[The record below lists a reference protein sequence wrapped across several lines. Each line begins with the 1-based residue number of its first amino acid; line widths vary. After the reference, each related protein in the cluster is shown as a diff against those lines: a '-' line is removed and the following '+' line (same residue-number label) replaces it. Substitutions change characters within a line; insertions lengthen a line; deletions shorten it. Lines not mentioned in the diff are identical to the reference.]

1 MHRVDGFSAHRWL
14 VPDAARRRQTK
25 ENHPQSGLSNALKR
39 YRRAMSKPYACYDA
53 LVLKPK
59 TCWMSHKRKI
69 SVIGLG
75 YVGLPAAAAFARS
88 AVPVIAYD
96 IDARRIAELSRG
108 HDRTGE
114 VDSADLKAAGLRF
127 SASPKDL
134 GMADFHIVTVPTP
147 IDASKQ
153 PNLEP
158 LKSASTAI
166 GSVLKPGDIVVYES
180 TVYPGVTEEVCIPVL
195 EGVSGLRWKTD
206 FNVGY
211 SPERINPG
219 DRERR
224 FENILKIVSAD
235 TPQTLDI
242 VDAVYRSVVKGGT
255 HRAPSIRV
263 AEFAKVL
270 ENTQRD
276 VNIALINEVALI
288 CNRLGVDTQDVL
300 HAAGTKWNFLPF
312 RPGLVGGHC
321 IGVDP
326 FYIAHKAEAVGYH
339 PEVIHSGRR
348 VNDGMGF
355 YVANRVARSIMRGAG
370 TGRPLVT
377 VLGVTFKENVPDIR
391 NTRVVD
397 IVRELADFGIAVQL
411 HDPMADGDLLKAE
424 YGLSLTALGELEPA
438 DAVVLAVAHRAY
450 REGGWSLVQPL
461 LKPDSGFVADVPA
474 LLDRATTPAGVTLW
488 RL

>member
-1 MHRVDGFSAHRWL
+1 
-14 VPDAARRRQTK
+14 
-25 ENHPQSGLSNALKR
+25 
-39 YRRAMSKPYACYDA
+39 
-53 LVLKPK
+53 
-59 TCWMSHKRKI
+59 MSHKRKI

-88 AVPVIAYD
+88 AVPVVGYD
-96 IDARRIAELSRG
+96 IDERRIAELTRG

-114 VDSADLKAAGLRF
+114 VESAGLKAAGLRF
-127 SASPKDL
+127 SASAKDL
-134 GMADFHIVTVPTP
+134 ETADFHIVTVPTP
-147 IDASKQ
+147 IHASKQ
-153 PNLEP
+153 PNLGP
-158 LKSASTAI
+158 LKSASTTI

-180 TVYPGVTEEVCIPVL
+180 TVYPGVTEEICIPAL
-195 EGVSGLRWKTD
+195 ERASGLRWKTD

-224 FENILKIVSAD
+224 FDNILKIVSAD
-235 TPQTLDI
+235 TPETLEI
-242 VDAVYRSVVKGGT
+242 VDAVYRSVVKAGT

-288 CNRLGVDTQDVL
+288 CDRLGVDTQDVL

-326 FYIAHKAEAVGYH
+326 FYIAHKAESVGYH

-348 VNDGMGF
+348 VNDGMGV
-355 YVANRVARSIMRGAG
+355 YVANRVARSIMRGARN
-370 TGRPLVT
+370 GRPLVT

-397 IVRELADFGIAVQL
+397 IVRELEDFGIAVQL
-411 HDPMADGDLLKAE
+411 HDPMADGDLLHEE
-424 YGLSLTALGELEPA
+424 YGLSLTARGELEPA

-450 REGGWSLVQPL
+450 RDGGWKLVSGL
-461 LKPDSGFVADVPA
+461 LRPAGGFVADIPA
-474 LLDRATTPAGVTLW
+474 LLDRESIPAGVTLW

>member
-1 MHRVDGFSAHRWL
+1 MNR
-14 VPDAARRRQTK
+14 
-25 ENHPQSGLSNALKR
+25 
-39 YRRAMSKPYACYDA
+39 
-53 LVLKPK
+53 
-59 TCWMSHKRKI
+59 KRKI
-69 SVIGLG
+69 SVVGLG
-75 YVGLPAAAAFARS
+75 YVGLPAATGFARTG
-88 AVPVIAYD
+88 APVIGFD

-114 VDSADLKAAGLRF
+114 IDKAALTAKDLRFSCTPADLK
-127 SASPKDL
+127 S
-134 GMADFHIVTVPTP
+134 ADFHVVTVPTP
-147 IDASKQ
+147 IDVSKQ
-153 PNLEP
+153 PDLRPLEAA
-158 LKSASTAI
+158 SAMLGGI
-166 GSVLKPGDIVVYES
+166 LERGDIVVYES
-180 TVYPGVTEEVCIPVL
+180 TVYPGVTEDVCVPVL
-195 EGVSGLRWKTD
+195 ERASGLKWRVD

-224 FENILKIVSAD
+224 FDTILKVVSAD
-235 TPQTLDI
+235 TPETLDI
-242 VDAVYRSVVKGGT
+242 VDAVYKRAISAGT

-276 VNIALINEVALI
+276 VNIALINEIALI
-288 CNRLGVDTQDVL
+288 CDRLGVDTRDVL
-300 HAAGTKWNFLPF
+300 EAAATKWNFLPF

-348 VNDGMGF
+348 VNDGMGV
-355 YVANRVARSIMRGAG
+355 YVANRVARSIMRGRG
-370 TGRPLVT
+370 NGRPLVT

-397 IVRELADFGIAVQL
+397 IARELADFGVAVQL
-411 HDPMADGDLLKAE
+411 HDPMADGELLQRE
-424 YGLSLTALGELEPA
+424 YGLSLTPLEGLRPA

-450 REGGWSLVQPL
+450 RDGGWGLVRPL
-461 LKPDSGFVADVPA
+461 LKAEGGFVADVPA
-474 LLDRATTPAGVTLW
+474 LLDRAGAPSGVTLW